1 MSRFGARGELFA
13 GAVLIQQRDDIRIR
27 LESRA
32 FLKNVVGDDEIA
44 VLTFQFLFRV
54 FKQIVRFCSEADEG
68 LMRFLFAKCLG
79 YVRIPF
85 KRKR

>member
-1 MSRFGARGELFA
+1 MFT
-13 GAVLIQQRDDIRIR
+13 GAVFIQQRDDIRIR

-44 VLTFQFLFRV
+44 VLASQFLLSV
-54 FKQIVRFCSEADEG
+54 LKQIVRFCSKADEG

-85 KRKR
+85 KWEALADRRSF